1 VHHRG
6 RLLRHGLALHQR
18 PLRQAAAQLKT
29 HSGESDLLIVGAG
42 CAGLSLAAHLAEG
55 TAAGRVRLV
64 DPRTEYRRD
73 RTWCFFDVVPHRF
86 SAAVTRRWKR
96 WAVRQG
102 GRQCLRSSPGVEYV
116 HVDAERFYAVA
127 RERIAQG
134 ALELG
139 TRVDSMRDEGDRVF
153 VVTDRGPMSAS
164 RVYDARPPRFE
175 GPVPHGE
182 IRLLQH
188 FRGAYVRTDAPVF
201 DPDTATLMDFDV
213 PQEHGISFMY
223 ALPFSRTEAL
233 VEATWLSECMQDAR
247 VYDETLTRWRRERL
261 GLSSWEVLHEEQ
273 GVLPMST
280 ERLASPKGARI
291 QRIGLGGGAA
301 KPSTGYAFL
310 AIQRQ
315 TEALALGI
323 ARGHFDAPAPRG
335 MRELAFDR
343 VMLDWM
349 VHHRE
354 GTPALLYSLFEKVD
368 PRTLARFLSEV
379 SSPAEELAVMRAVPP
394 LSFTVST
401 LRGAA
406 GALRGRWG

>member
-1 VHHRG
+1 MHDRR
-6 RLLRHGLALHQR
+6 RLLRHRLALHQR
-18 PLRQAAAQLKT
+18 PLRQAAAELT
-29 HSGESDLLIVGAG
+29 EPDLLIVGAG
-42 CAGLSLAAHLAEG
+42 CAGLSLAAHLAEQG
-55 TAAGRVRLV
+55 APGRVRLV
-64 DPRTEYRRD
+64 DPRTAFRRD

-102 GRQCLRSSPGVEYV
+102 GRACVRSSPGVDYV

-127 RERIAQG
+127 RERIAAD
-134 ALELG
+134 ALVLG
-139 TRVDSMRDEGDRVF
+139 TRVDSLRDEGDRVF
-153 VVTDRGPMSAS
+153 AVTDHGPMSAA
-164 RVYDARPPRFE
+164 RVYDARPPRFD
-175 GPVPHGE
+175 GPAPHGE
-182 IRLLQH
+182 LRLLQH
-188 FRGAYVRTDAPVF
+188 FRGAYVRTETPVF
-201 DPDTATLMDFDV
+201 DPETPTLMDFDV

-233 VEATWLSECMQDAR
+233 VEATWFSERVHDAHI
-247 VYDETLTRWRRERL
+247 YGETLERWRRERL

-315 TEALALGI
+315 TEALAQGI
-323 ARGHFDAPAPRG
+323 ARGRFDAPPPRG
-335 MRELAFDR
+335 ARELAFDR

-349 VHHRE
+349 VHHPAE
-354 GTPALLYSLFEKVD
+354 TPALLYSLFEKVE
-368 PRTLARFLSEV
+368 PRTLARFLSEA
-379 SSPAEELAVMRAVPP
+379 SSPTEELAVMLAVPP

-401 LRGAA
+401 LRSAA
-406 GALRGRWG
+406 GALRGRFG